1 MLMKVMLVDD
11 EPFILQGL
19 SVIIDWEKEGFEI
32 VKKASDGEEALAYL
46 RENEVDLI
54 ITDIRMPKINGIELL
69 ETVRNEKLSG
79 AYVFIL
85 SGYNDF
91 KYAQAAIRYSAMEY
105 ILKPVQKEQLLEDIR
120 RVAAKKENMIQE
132 EMDSRRMQ
140 RGYLL
145 QNMTALLQGKGREQN
160 ITYVKENFAVGRGSG
175 TFIYA

>member
-1 MLMKVMLVDD
+1 MMKVMLVDD

-19 SVIIDWEKEGFEI
+19 SVIIDWEKEGCEI
-32 VKKASDGEEALAYL
+32 VKKASDGQEALHYL

-69 ETVRNEKLSG
+69 ETVRNEKLSE
-79 AYVFIL
+79 AYIIIL

-105 ILKPVQKEQLLEDIR
+105 ILKPVQKEQLIENIR
-120 RVAAKKENMIQE
+120 RVAKKRENMIQE
-132 EMDSRRMQ
+132 EMDSQRMQ

-145 QNMTALLQGKGREQN
+145 QNMTALLQGKGKEQN
-160 ITYVKENFAVGRGSG
+160 ISLSL
-175 TFIYA
+175 IHI

>member
-85 SGYNDF
+85 SGYN
-91 KYAQAAIRYSAMEY
+91 EY
-105 ILKPVQKEQLLEDIR
+105 HLCERKFSLWAGDPVPSYMPE
-120 RVAAKKENMIQE
+120 
-132 EMDSRRMQ
+132 
-140 RGYLL
+140 
-145 QNMTALLQGKGREQN
+145 
-160 ITYVKENFAVGRGSG
+160 
-175 TFIYA
+175 